1 MACNFRWALTVKTK
15 TRTGIYK
22 MMYLFKSCR
31 KCCGDLIQDGDEW
44 RCFQCGRV
52 YYPNRSPVE
61 PQPGAAD
68 LGHVGGERPKV
79 RRSARH
85 LNPVLAATRF
95 SEEQWWAK
103 NETVIYHL
111 DQGKKVREISEIVG
125 QGPRQIRV
133 VRERLRELRT
143 SEPELVGAR

>member
-1 MACNFRWALTVKTK
+1 
-15 TRTGIYK
+15 

-111 DQGKKVREISEIVG
+111 DQGKKVREISKIVG